1 MRYQAAL
8 RPDMI
13 SWIDSKV
20 LSNFISTPALDFW
33 PRPCTNRALIR
44 ALHHD
49 RAHSFTRRRSHLAGS
64 AVELLQGFALHLQFH
79 LGILLEDLRVSLAK
93 HLRHPLI
100 RYAPST
106 QPRGIGGA
114 KVVDA
119 EVWNLCAPKSFA
131 PNRLERGLMPT
142 PISIAG
148 EQTDCPVS
156 SAPITSERLRRGWL
170 ADAEAQQR

>member
-44 ALHHD
+44 SLHHD
-49 RAHSFTRRRSHLAGS
+49 RAHSFTSRRSHLAGS

-106 QPRGIGGA
+106 QPRGICGT

-119 EVWNLCAPKSFA
+119 EVWNLCPPKSLA

-148 EQTDCPVS
+148 EQKQTVP
-156 SAPITSERLRRGWL
+156 
-170 ADAEAQQR
+170 

>member
-1 MRYQAAL
+1 
-8 RPDMI
+8 MI

-44 ALHHD
+44 SLHHD
-49 RAHSFTRRRSHLAGS
+49 RAHSFTSRRSHLAGS

-100 RYAPST
+100 RNASST

-114 KVVDA
+114 KIVD
-119 EVWNLCAPKSFA
+119 ENLGAPKSLA
-131 PNRLERGLMPT
+131 PNRLEGGLMPT
-142 PISIAG
+142 PISITG
-148 EQTDCPVS
+148 EQKQTVPGDGHLP
-156 SAPITSERLRRGWL
+156 PKGFNG
-170 ADAEAQQR
+170 

>member
-44 ALHHD
+44 SLHHD
-49 RAHSFTRRRSHLAGS
+49 RAHSFTSRRSHLAGS

-100 RYAPST
+100 RNASST

-114 KVVDA
+114 KIVDA
-119 EVWNLCAPKSFA
+119 EVWNLRPPKSLA
-131 PNRLERGLMPT
+131 PNRLERA
-142 PISIAG
+142 AG
-148 EQTDCPVS
+148 S
-156 SAPITSERLRRGWL
+156 TSR
-170 ADAEAQQR
+170 AT